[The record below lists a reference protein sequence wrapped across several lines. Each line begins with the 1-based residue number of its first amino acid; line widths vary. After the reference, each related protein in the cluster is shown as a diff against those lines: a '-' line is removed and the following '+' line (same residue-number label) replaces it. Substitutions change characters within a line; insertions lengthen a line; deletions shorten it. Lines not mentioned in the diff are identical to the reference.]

1 MNHSPFNQNPIIKFN
16 EVTRKFGNQ
25 VALENVSYEVPSGVV
40 FALLGENGAGKTT
53 SIRSILGM
61 CEPSAGEVT
70 VLGMHPM
77 SRSFDIRQQIGY
89 VPEQPSL
96 YDWMT
101 VQEAGWFAAGFYPGG
116 YQDEYERLADSF
128 GLPLNQKL
136 KNLSKGM
143 RAKVVLALS
152 MAHRPP
158 LLILDEPTS
167 GLDTLVRRE
176 FLESMVDMTAAGQ
189 TVYLSSHQIP
199 EVERV
204 ADIVAIM
211 KQGKLLLVEELAEL
225 KDSCREVIITYEDQV
240 NVAGIPG
247 QLVHHS
253 VQGRQSIC
261 MIRTTEEELFY
272 RMQERSEVRTVDVRR
287 PSLEDIFVAYMKAD
301 RPGATATTLGSSG
314 LGQSEVV
321 R

>member
-1 MNHSPFNQNPIIKFN
+1 MNHQPFQGSIISFQN
-16 EVTRKFGNQ
+16 VTRSFGGQ
-25 VALENVSYEVPSGVV
+25 RALDDVSYEVPSGVV

-53 SIRSILGM
+53 SIKSILGM
-61 CEPSAGEVT
+61 TKPDSGFVS

-77 SRSFDIRQQIGY
+77 ARSFDIRKQVGY
-89 VPEQPSL
+89 VPEQASL

-101 VQEAGWFAAGFYPGG
+101 IREAGWFAAGFYPAGF
-116 YQDEYERLADSF
+116 QTEFERLAESF
-128 GLPLNQKL
+128 GLPLTQKIS
-136 KNLSKGM
+136 NLSKGM

-152 MAHRPP
+152 MAHKPP

-176 FLESMVDMTAAGQ
+176 FLESMVEMTAAGQ

-211 KQGKLLLVEELAEL
+211 KKGKLLLVEELATL
-225 KDSCREVIITYEDQV
+225 KDSCREVIVTYEDKV
-240 NVAGIPG
+240 HSSGVPG
-247 QLVHHS
+247 EVVSQKT
-253 VQGRQSIC
+253 QGRQSIC
-261 MIRTTEEELFY
+261 MIRTSEEEPYY
-272 RMQERSEVRTVDVRR
+272 RLQENPDVRTVDVRR
-287 PSLEDIFVAYMKAD
+287 PSLEDIFVAYMHGEGVAPNQSLNFD
-301 RPGATATTLGSSG
+301 R
-314 LGQSEVV
+314 SEVL